1 MMMGK
6 GGKKKA
12 IPIHINIF
20 VRGAINKVLFM
31 LPSNYKYNY
40 NLMYMKICARY
51 KLKQIQIAHWMAIRH
66 RARRGLL

>member
-1 MMMGK
+1 MMGK

-12 IPIHINIF
+12 IPIHISIF
-20 VRGAINKVLFM
+20 VRGAVNKVLFM

-40 NLMYMKICARY
+40 NLMYIKICARN
-51 KLKQIQIAHWMAIRH
+51 KLKQIPMLYWMASRH